1 MASDERLIE
10 AAHKVFLLEALA
22 FAESHAGVE
31 VPDIPA
37 IGDRHMA
44 GIGPAVD
51 DDDAVFAKQAVI
63 VGVVDEARDKEF
75 LLRPLRKIS
84 ADRGAIVNPGES
96 CAGMRTQRPHD
107 DRKFEVSRKARK
119 SRI

>member
-44 GIGPAVD
+44 GIGPAID
-51 DDDAVFAKQAVI
+51 DDDAVFAKQAVV
-63 VGVVDEARDKEF
+63 VGVVDEARDEEF
-75 LLRPLRKIS
+75 LLRPFQKIS
-84 ADRGAIVNPGES
+84 ADCGGIVDPGEPD
-96 CAGMRTQRPHD
+96 AGMRTQWP
-107 DRKFEVSRKARK
+107 
-119 SRI
+119 